1 MTVPEIPTA
10 NGTAA
15 AVDEPRALA
24 RFATR
29 GGGVVTVY
37 LVRRQLPDYEHHMES
52 AYWRCDCGN
61 GSDLEPLWRAKRLA
75 HEHAED
81 CRAIP
86 ADLDTPPATY
96 AAGMLGDIHDRL
108 GETVRDLWGINQGVG
123 ALVEAVK
130 GDPEE
135 RVCERLVRQIDE
147 TRVETR
153 NADAKAGL
161 LLALAGLTVTN
172 PDKLPG
178 GAFAAVG
185 HALAYA
191 AILLLLW
198 AVLPRLG
205 PRRRP
210 FGARTDFPGWARRA
224 TAGDV
229 EFDVRAGFDSP
240 LTLAERLHT
249 LARVAVR
256 KYRLIQAAVVL
267 LAAAAG
273 LYGLAGLTH

>member
-1 MTVPEIPTA
+1 MTEIHTV
-10 NGTAA
+10 GE
-15 AVDEPRALA
+15 AVAVTEESRALA

-37 LVRRQLPDYEHHMES
+37 LVRRQLPGYERHMES

-96 AAGMLGDIHDRL
+96 VAGVLGGIHDRL
-108 GETVRDLWGINQGVG
+108 GETVRELWGINQGVG
-123 ALVEAVK
+123 DLVEAVK

-161 LLALAGLTVTN
+161 LLALAGLAVAN
-172 PDKLPG
+172 PDKLPRG
-178 GAFAAVG
+178 VFAAAG

-210 FGARTDFPGWARRA
+210 FGARTDFPGWARRT

-229 EFDVRAGFDSP
+229 EFDVRAGFASP
-240 LTLAERLHT
+240 LTLAERLHV
-249 LARVAVR
+249 LARLAVR

-267 LAAAAG
+267 LAAAAA
-273 LYGLAGLTH
+273 LYGIAALLS